1 MTRNTALVLDN
12 FLPYRL
18 SVLSNVLSQSIA
30 REYDKRFGLSITEW
44 RVMAVLGCT
53 TNISAREVAERT
65 AMDKVAV
72 SRALAKLLKKRQIER
87 ARSPLDK
94 RASVLRLSG
103 EGRRIYDLV
112 VPLALEHE
120 QRLLAH
126 LDSEEQVWLT
136 RILDTLWDAEL
147 AESMR

>member
-1 MTRNTALVLDN
+1 M
-12 FLPYRL
+12 
-18 SVLSNVLSQSIA
+18 NVL
-30 REYDKRFGLSITEW
+30 
-44 RVMAVLGCT
+44 
-53 TNISAREVAERT
+53 
-65 AMDKVAV
+65 
-72 SRALAKLLKKRQIER
+72 ALRWT
-87 ARSPLDK
+87 
-94 RASVLRLSG
+94 SVLRLSG

>member
-1 MTRNTALVLDN
+1 M
-12 FLPYRL
+12 
-18 SVLSNVLSQSIA
+18 
-30 REYDKRFGLSITEW
+30 
-44 RVMAVLGCT
+44 
-53 TNISAREVAERT
+53 
-65 AMDKVAV
+65 
-72 SRALAKLLKKRQIER
+72 
-87 ARSPLDK
+87 
-94 RASVLRLSG
+94 
-103 EGRRIYDLV
+103 